1 LSDHDKKPFIEF
13 AENLRVNHK
22 NDYPDYKYQP
32 RRKKG
37 RSMGAQDEKLD
48 NDSLPELKEYPHL
61 TTAKKPGRRTKKLNL
76 ALDNSEIHDDN
87 VISDC
92 HNILYGS
99 TPNYSFASYLPSSVT
114 GNSSL
119 ENPVGMYLSPQ
130 PEYNNDN
137 YNNDFYNQRRH
148 ISSDEKALS
157 ATGSIKVS
165 ADSPQSSI
173 DENSP
178 ETSTS
183 SASLTHSLTSPN
195 RNYRELSPSLIASHT
210 IAKDDVTVSECNSK
224 DCNLFPK
231 YSQESSYRIYSHQLH
246 HHHHYH
252 YSLPTATTT
261 TSQAY
266 SSSSSSSQA
275 ALSPINYAYQGYSA
289 TSGVGI
295 VDTDVDP
302 KEMEQYLDSGIYRK
316 FCYLKP
322 ELPLLTELTPMSSNA
337 NTELYQASYQHSK
350 VDDDN
355 PIQIPESVN
364 STNQSTAAS
373 YVNGYQENLPSSAAY
388 TSYPN
393 VTSTANNWV
402 NYPI

>member
-48 NDSLPELKEYPHL
+48 ELEVKEYPHL
-61 TTAKKPGRRTKKLNL
+61 TPPKKSGRRTKKQNL
-76 ALDNSEIHDDN
+76 QMENNETHDDN
-87 VISDC
+87 LVADC
-92 HNILYGS
+92 HNILYNS
-99 TPNYSFASYLPSSVT
+99 TSNYSFANYLPSSVT
-114 GNSSL
+114 GN
-119 ENPVGMYLSPQ
+119 ENTVGMYLSPQ
-130 PEYNNDN
+130 PQYDN
-137 YNNDFYNQRRH
+137 YNDFYNNHRRH
-148 ISSDEKALS
+148 TSSDEKALS

-165 ADSPQSSI
+165 ADSPRSSI

-178 ETSTS
+178 ETTTS

-195 RNYRELSPSLIASHT
+195 RNYRELSPSLIASHS
-210 IAKDDVTVSECNSK
+210 IAKEDVTVSECNSK
-224 DCNLFPK
+224 DCNIFPK
-231 YSQESSYRIYSHQLH
+231 YNQESSSYRIYSHQLH

-252 YSLPTATTT
+252 YSLPTATST

-266 SSSSSSSQA
+266 SSSSSSSQT
-275 ALSPINYAYQGYSA
+275 ALSPIAPYAYQGYSSA
-289 TSGVGI
+289 SGVGM

-302 KEMEQYLDSGIYRK
+302 KEMDQYLDSGIYRK

-322 ELPLLTELTPMSSNA
+322 ELPLLTELTPMNSNA
-337 NTELYQASYQHSK
+337 NTELYQPSYQHSK
-350 VDDDN
+350 IDDDN
-355 PIQIPESVN
+355 PIQLPPPETVN
-364 STNQSTAAS
+364 STNQSTS
-373 YVNGYQENLPSSAAY
+373 YVNGYQENLASSAAY

-393 VTSTANNWV
+393 VTSAANNWV